1 MFMMHIL
8 SDNIIINDRFPSAL
22 SNKNNIIETIIG
34 RIKDNSDSAKIDF
47 EELFLIIDEALTNAM
62 EHGNHWDPH
71 KHVDV
76 KITKTNEYISVSI
89 EDEGTGFNIDRYSEY
104 DAEPNLNPRGRGIQ
118 IIKHFCR
125 PNWNNT
131 GNKINFSID
140 IK

>member
-8 SDNIIINDRFPSAL
+8 SDNIIINDQFPSAL

-34 RIKDNSDSAKIDF
+34 RIKDNSDSAKIDY

-62 EHGNHWDPH
+62 EHGNHWDPC
-71 KHVDV
+71 KHIDV

-89 EDEGTGFNIDRYSEY
+89 KDEGTGFNINQYSEN

-125 PNWNNT
+125 PKWNNT
-131 GNKINFSID
+131 GNKINFCID